1 MRRLD
6 SSFGKVVRERR
17 KQLGISQEALS
28 FRSGAHRTFISEIE
42 RGLKSPTLHTVF
54 ALAEALQIQ
63 ASELIRLTEQAEH
76 RTS

>member
-1 MRRLD
+1 MQRLN

-28 FRSGAHRTFISEIE
+28 FRSGVHRTFISEIE

-54 ALAEALQIQ
+54 ALAEALQIE

>member
-28 FRSGAHRTFISEIE
+28 FRSGVHRTFISEIE

-63 ASELIRLTEQAEH
+63 ASALIRLTEQAEH

>member
-1 MRRLD
+1 MQRLN

-28 FRSGAHRTFISEIE
+28 FRSGVHRTFISEIE